1 MAGVVVIGVI
11 VFMTIFPGSFTSF
24 SPMDQNAGPQM
35 AKPSA
40 AHFMGTDNLGR
51 DVGARMVYGA
61 RTILGVAIAASILSA
76 LIGIPLG
83 LISGF
88 AGNWLDKVLSL
99 VMDSVYS
106 FPGLILAI
114 AFAAMLGPG
123 VINITVAVSV
133 VYIPTYFRLV
143 RGPNAIHQGRTLRRG
158 RARHRREAERNS
170 AKYIFPNVIATVV
183 VVFSLNV
190 ADAIM
195 TEAAL
200 SYIGLGL
207 PAGIPDWGMD
217 LSMGKK
223 FLPSGVWWM
232 ITYPGT
238 DDHDPRPRLY
248 DARRGSLR
256 DPQPQ
261 AAGVLKMA
269 DYARETILEIEDLS
283 IAYPISIGT
292 VRAVEG
298 ISLTVRKGEV
308 LGIVGESGCGKSTLG
323 LSILKLMKPP
333 GRITSGSILYK
344 GNDILTMD
352 DKSLLD
358 LRGGNIAM
366 IFQNPLTSLDPLVT
380 VQDTSSRP
388 YASTKPKFPRRTC
401 VERAEDI
408 LADLGIEATQARRVS
423 IPAFRG
429 HAPEHHDRAGP
440 HPASPHPP
448 RRRAHD
454 RPRRDRRGGFTEL
467 L

>member
-1 MAGVVVIGVI
+1 MDKAQRGAEPAAARFSPAAGLARLIGRFSEAARKYRMEWWILMAGVLVIGVI
-11 VFMTIFPGSFTSF
+11 VFMTIFPGLFTSF
-24 SPMDQNAGPQM
+24 SPLDQNAGPQM
-35 AKPSA
+35 VKPSA

-143 RGPNAIHQGRTLRRG
+143 RGQTLSIKEELYVEAARAIGARR
-158 RARHRREAERNS
+158 S
-170 AKYIFPNVIATVV
+170 VILAKYIFPNVIATVV

-232 ITYPGT
+232 ITYPGMMIMILALGFT
-238 DDHDPRPRLY
+238 MLGEGLSEILNPRLQEY
-248 DARRGSLR
+248 
-256 DPQPQ
+256 
-261 AAGVLKMA
+261 
-269 DYARETILEIEDLS
+269 
-283 IAYPISIGT
+283 
-292 VRAVEG
+292 
-298 ISLTVRKGEV
+298 
-308 LGIVGESGCGKSTLG
+308 
-323 LSILKLMKPP
+323 
-333 GRITSGSILYK
+333 
-344 GNDILTMD
+344 
-352 DKSLLD
+352 
-358 LRGGNIAM
+358 
-366 IFQNPLTSLDPLVT
+366 
-380 VQDTSSRP
+380 
-388 YASTKPKFPRRTC
+388 
-401 VERAEDI
+401 
-408 LADLGIEATQARRVS
+408 
-423 IPAFRG
+423 
-429 HAPEHHDRAGP
+429 
-440 HPASPHPP
+440 
-448 RRRAHD
+448 
-454 RPRRDRRGGFTEL
+454 
-467 L
+467 